1 MDRMSKIDSH
11 QHLKNIAD
19 RFMTLIATTLTMNTV
34 ANYKAQTS
42 KFICFLNN
50 NYPQITSFSQ
60 LKRSPHIEHWL
71 THLAETYSNAET
83 RRAHIVSI
91 RRFLNSIY
99 DWGWE
104 NNPEDKLID
113 TKDIPSPPKYLPRP
127 ITPEDDRKLKEA
139 LKKKGDMRSLALLVL
154 RNTGMR
160 IGELQDLDV
169 DCLKRL
175 PDGQYTLHVPLGK
188 LKTERIIPVD
198 KETAGIVNHL
208 LDMRVLLLPLPNP
221 RTGQAT
227 QFLLTNK
234 NWTRP
239 TYSSFRMSLKRTV
252 IASGIRNRITP
263 HMLRHTYA
271 TELLRG
277 GISLPALMKLL
288 GHRSIAMTIRYTG
301 VSHPDLQR
309 AYYEALQKS
318 RALNLIPKTPVI
330 QEKNKAD
337 EPDFIFDGIN
347 NLITKINSVGRDLN
361 NKKRQKKLQRISER
375 LRRMCK
381 DINMVIK

>member
-1 MDRMSKIDSH
+1 MNKTDQY
-11 QHLKNIAD
+11 QHLRDIAE
-19 RFMTLIATTLTMNTV
+19 RFLSLITTTLTKNTV
-34 ANYKAQTS
+34 KNYKMEIS
-42 KFICFLNN
+42 KFIRFLNN
-50 NYPQITSFSQ
+50 QYPELVSFSQ

-71 THLAETYSNAET
+71 MHLAEVYSRGET
-83 RRAHIVSI
+83 KRAHILSI
-91 RRFLNSIY
+91 RRFLNDIY
-99 DWGWE
+99 EWGWE
-104 NNPEDKLID
+104 EPSKDKLLD
-113 TKDIPSPPKYLPRP
+113 ARDMPSLPKYLPRP

-139 LKKKGDMRSLALLVL
+139 LRKKGTMSSLALLLL

-169 DCLKRL
+169 DCLKRF

-198 KETAGIVNHL
+198 KETAGIVNRL
-208 LDMRVLLLPLPNP
+208 LDMRVLQLPLPNP
-221 RTGQAT
+221 RTGKAT

-239 TYSSFRMSLKRTV
+239 SYSGLRMSLMRTV
-252 IASGIRNRITP
+252 IASGICTRVTP

-288 GHRSIAMTIRYTG
+288 GHRSIAMTLRYTG

-318 RALNLIPKTPVI
+318 RALNLIPRPPDIIREKDKT
-330 QEKNKAD
+330 E
-337 EPDFIFDGIN
+337 EPDYIFNGIN
-347 NLITKINSVGRDLN
+347 DLLTKVKTVGRDLN

-375 LRRMCK
+375 LRRICK
-381 DINMVIK
+381 DINIVIK